1 MRKTKKDKEI
11 AAIREKLNWL
21 LKGAWGADVSDSVLI
36 ENPYLD
42 CLARFIEAVDSCW
55 DTHSTGRRQFS
66 DSKRI
71 EFWLDLDAVA
81 VSIYSLGGR
90 VNKKIPALVS
100 KKDATTN

>member
-1 MRKTKKDKEI
+1 MRKTKKDREI
-11 AAIREKLNWL
+11 AAIKEKMIWL

-42 CLARFIEAVDSCW
+42 CLSRFIEAVDSCW
-55 DTHSTGRRQFS
+55 DTHASGCRQFS

-71 EFWLDLDAVA
+71 DFWLDLDAVA
-81 VSIYSLGGR
+81 LCIHTLGGR
-90 VNKKIPALVS
+90 VDKKIPPPAG